1 IVRAAAWSPDGR
13 QLLTGG
19 DDGTARLWDAA
30 SGAPLLTLEGHT
42 GSVMAAAWSP
52 DGRQLLTGGDDGTAR
67 LWDAASGAPL
77 LTLEGHAGSVVWATW
92 SPDGRQIVTGSD
104 GVTYTWLVSKQL
116 MIADMTRRLCDLFT
130 DAEIQ
135 STIPRWRGCAV
146 ELPAV
151 ASDLAA
157 YDQLYG
163 RK

>member
-1 IVRAAAWSPDGR
+1 
-13 QLLTGG
+13 
-19 DDGTARLWDAA
+19 
-30 SGAPLLTLEGHT
+30 
-42 GSVMAAAWSP
+42 MATAWSP

-135 STIPRWRGCAV
+135 STMPRWRGCAV

-157 YDQLYG
+157 YDQLQNH
-163 RK
+163 K